1 MISDPLTVSP
11 DVTLADL
18 DKLCGRFH
26 ISGLPVVD
34 KDSKLVGIITNR
46 DMRFIA
52 SEDYDRLK
60 VSEVMTARTSSP
72 VRPTSPRKTRTTL
85 LAKHKVEKLPLV
97 DSEGRLTGLITV
109 KDFVKTE
116 QYPDATK
123 DEQGRLRV
131 AAGVGFLGDA
141 WQRAS
146 ALMEAGVDVLVVDT
160 ANGEAKLA
168 LDMISRLKHDS
179 AFDGVQIIGGNVGTR
194 QGCAGHDRRRRRRR
208 QGRYWPRLYL
218 HHPYRCRCRCP
229 AAHRRV
235 RGCPGLPCRWRAL
248 HRRRWHPL
256 LR

>member
-1 MISDPLTVSP
+1 
-11 DVTLADL
+11 
-18 DKLCGRFH
+18 
-26 ISGLPVVD
+26 
-34 KDSKLVGIITNR
+34 
-46 DMRFIA
+46 MRFIA
-52 SEDYDRLK
+52 SEDYDTLK
-60 VSEVMTARTSSP
+60 VKDVMTKENLVTGPSNISKDDAHR
-72 VRPTSPRKTRTTL
+72 L
-85 LAKHKVEKLPLV
+85 LAQHKVEKLPLV
-97 DSEGRLTGLITV
+97 DEEGHLTGLITV

-146 ALMEAGVDVLVVDT
+146 ALMEAGVDVIVVDT
-160 ANGEAKLA
+160 ANGEARLA

-194 QGCAGHDRRRRRRR
+194 SGAQAMIEAGADAVKVGIGPGSICTTRIVAGVGVP
-208 QGRYWPRLYL
+208 QLT
-218 HHPYRCRCRCP
+218 
-229 AAHRRV
+229 AV